1 MEGAGRIFA
10 GEYCQATCT
19 RRTKSDDMPALLS
32 PGGMSCLLLFVAGT
46 LTESDQK
53 GRDAFYGRVA
63 DPTGVFE
70 LRAERP
76 DTGLQ
81 ASLSA
86 ISPPAFV
93 TVIGRARLG
102 STGVPYMDLSE
113 IREVDRAVRNLWII
127 RTAEI
132 TAERL
137 VLLQK
142 ALRSGSGDEE
152 VCAAITAYQV
162 TGADIRALADMV
174 CMALG
179 QVDGISPADISGSPV
194 KETVLTLIRES
205 AGNKGISLEDLIHLA
220 AGSGIDETMVR
231 KAVRV
236 LLEEDECYQPARDVL
251 KPL

>member
-1 MEGAGRIFA
+1 MEGAGRVFA
-10 GEYCQATCT
+10 GEYCRAT
-19 RRTKSDDMPALLS
+19 RTLRTDAGDLPAVLT

-46 LTESDQK
+46 LTENDQK
-53 GRDAFYGRVA
+53 GRDAFYGRLA

-81 ASLSA
+81 AALSA
-86 ISPPAFV
+86 IRPPAFV
-93 TVIGRARLG
+93 TVIGSARLG
-102 STGVPYMDLSE
+102 STGVPYLDLHE

-137 VLLQK
+137 ILLRE
-142 ALRSGSGDEE
+142 ALQSGSGNEE
-152 VCAAITAYQV
+152 ITAAITAYQV
-162 TGADIRALADMV
+162 TEADISTLAGMA
-174 CMALG
+174 CTALG
-179 QVDGISPADISGSPV
+179 QVDGIALAGESDPAV
-194 KETVLTLIRES
+194 KETVLALIRES
-205 AGNKGISLEDLIHLA
+205 AGKKGIPLEELISLA
-220 AGSGIDETMVR
+220 AGSGIDETTVR